1 MDTCDYGGTC
11 VAVNLTGLVSR
22 ARGPTTYLPAPI
34 SKLVRALFSRE
45 ARTRACL
52 DIHGDESVRTWRPRL
67 QRRFARPMFFFSWL
81 LSAEWLLSSR
91 SEAPS
96 TWERPFRDGAIQGRA
111 LPTQ

>member
-45 ARTRACL
+45 ARARACL
-52 DIHGDESVRTWRPRL
+52 DIHGGESAPGGRDCNGGL
-67 QRRFARPMFFFSWL
+67 LARCFFFWL
-81 LSAEWLLSSR
+81 LSAEWLPSSR